1 MLLLRKK
8 LEKIVIFHHFLHI
21 FRDFRKIEKILQVQ
35 IFFAFFTVATCKC
48 TGDHGA
54 IMGRSWGA
62 SAPWSELK
70 GGTRKMGGFEVRN
83 AKTKRPMMT
92 IRRVCMTIGW
102 QSVDNFM
109 TIVMFYNWNVHGN
122 RFFKKRGNIIKFI
135 LPLF

>member
-35 IFFAFFTVATCKC
+35 MFFAFFTVATCKC

-122 RFFKKRGNIIKFI
+122 RFFLKRGNIN
-135 LPLF
+135 

>member
-1 MLLLRKK
+1 MFLLRKK

-35 IFFAFFTVATCKC
+35 IFSHFSPWPPVNVQ
-48 TGDHGA
+48 A
-54 IMGRSWGA
+54 IMGRSWGDHGA
-62 SAPWSELK
+62 HRRHGATWSEFK
-70 GGTRKMGGFEVRN
+70 GGTRKMGGFESRN

-122 RFFKKRGNIIKFI
+122 RFFKKEVIII
-135 LPLF
+135 

>member
-48 TGDHGA
+48 TGDHGAIMGRSWGDHGA

-122 RFFKKRGNIIKFI
+122 RFF
-135 LPLF
+135 

>member
-1 MLLLRKK
+1 MFLLRKK

-21 FRDFRKIEKILQVQ
+21 FRDFRKIENILQVQ
-35 IFFAFFTVATCKC
+35 MFFAFFTVATCKC

-54 IMGRSWGA
+54 IMGRSWGDHGA
-62 SAPWSELK
+62 HRRHGATWSELK
-70 GGTRKMGGFEVRN
+70 GGTRKMGGFESRN

-122 RFFKKRGNIIKFI
+122 RFF
-135 LPLF
+135 